1 MPIQTISAAPR
12 IRSLMPEGYLA
23 RLSDLTGV
31 RTIPNLS
38 QIVRYEQKSSKHWPA
53 VESLAKQTN
62 PEGFAAWQTAQS
74 QPAD

>member
-1 MPIQTISAAPR
+1 MPIQTTSSPLR

-38 QIVRYEQKSSKHWPA
+38 QIVRYEQQSSKHWPA
-53 VESLAKQTN
+53 VESLARQTN
-62 PEGFAAWQTAQS
+62 PEGFAAWKAAQL
-74 QPAD
+74 QPAT